1 MTRVDRAWFWLS
13 GCASVLAASVAF
25 AQAAPPLNPSPWFA
39 IPPDAVYSTGDTWTY
54 RGETWRLYGV
64 QSCLRG
70 TFFTNSHGVRV
81 DCGEASLTML
91 ASLVRDLAP
100 VCYTAGWQ
108 PASRTRF
115 LICIARPSKGAAA
128 GSRIDLGTAL
138 ISTGWAFAAVTPAGA
153 PVHQPY
159 IVAQAVAQKQRSG
172 LWQFAD
178 LPDPNVI
185 ILRTIRSSGADSVAP
200 PIAAP
205 ASDR

>member
-1 MTRVDRAWFWLS
+1 MRWRDRGLS
-13 GCASVLAASVAF
+13 LLVAGAGLLAAEVAL
-25 AQAAPPLNPSPWFA
+25 AQAPAASQSPWFE
-39 IPPDAVYSTGDTWTY
+39 IPHDVTYATGDTWTY

-70 TFFTNSHGVRV
+70 THFTNAHGVRI

-91 ASLVRDLAP
+91 VSLVRDLRP

-115 LICIARPSKGAAA
+115 VICIARPTQGAGA

-138 ISTGWAFAAVTPAGA
+138 ISTGWAFAAITPAGA

-172 LWQFAD
+172 LWQFPD

-185 ILRTIRSSGADSVAP
+185 ILRTIRSSGSPSAAPQAP
-200 PIAAP
+200 PP
-205 ASDR
+205 PGR